1 MLIDA
6 HYYIQAIY
14 LLYIYGFRNQ
24 AYLLN
29 SGNMELDAQLRLRG
43 EKDCWEFITI
53 EVLSK
58 LQTILLNASYPI
70 KKFSF

>member
-29 SGNMELDAQLRLRG
+29 YGNMELDAQLRLRG
-43 EKDCWEFITI
+43 EKDCWEFRSLIQVTNYFAKCFLPYQEI
-53 EVLSK
+53 
-58 LQTILLNASYPI
+58 
-70 KKFSF
+70 

>member
-14 LLYIYGFRNQ
+14 LLYIYVFRNQ
-24 AYLLN
+24 VYLLN
-29 SGNMELDAQLRLRG
+29 YGNIELDAQLRLRG

-70 KKFSF
+70 KKFTF

>member
-1 MLIDA
+1 M
-6 HYYIQAIY
+6 QAIY
-14 LLYIYGFRNQ
+14 LLYGFRNQ

-29 SGNMELDAQLRLRG
+29 YGNMELDAQLRLRG
-43 EKDCWEFITI
+43 EKDCWEFITT